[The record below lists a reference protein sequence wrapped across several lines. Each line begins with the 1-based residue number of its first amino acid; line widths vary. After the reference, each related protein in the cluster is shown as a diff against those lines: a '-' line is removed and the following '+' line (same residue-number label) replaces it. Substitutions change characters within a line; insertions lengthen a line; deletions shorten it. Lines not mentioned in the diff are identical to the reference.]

1 MSEGEIYAARLAS
14 RQPDRQAGGR
24 QPQSSA
30 LGPHGQA
37 CQPGF
42 RLLSFH
48 DSRPS
53 TDPCC
58 SLPPFIKKA
67 IKGNVKLTAS
77 IRPTYRTNLE

>member
-1 MSEGEIYAARLAS
+1 MSEGDICAATLAS
-14 RQPDRQAGGR
+14 PQPDRQAGGHQR
-24 QPQSSA
+24 QSSA
-30 LGPHGQA
+30 LRPHGQA

-48 DSRPS
+48 DSHSS
-53 TDPCC
+53 TDHCC

-67 IKGNVKLTAS
+67 IKRNVKLTAS